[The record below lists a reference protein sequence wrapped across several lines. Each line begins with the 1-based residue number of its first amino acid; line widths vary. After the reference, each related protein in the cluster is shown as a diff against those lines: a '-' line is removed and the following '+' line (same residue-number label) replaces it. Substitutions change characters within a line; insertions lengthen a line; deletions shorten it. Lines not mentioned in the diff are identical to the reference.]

1 MSLSRVL
8 IVSSAPTISRPSPA
22 LKHGASSGRPD
33 LHQTAYRTYGGGGM
47 ELLDRLTPERFI
59 SIRSRDK
66 LGALSELLEAARRTT
81 PGLDAAGARG
91 AVLAREAIVSSWVAP
106 GVAIPHGRLAGLA
119 DFVVIFGRSQA
130 GVEYEAADGRPVQ
143 IMVMI
148 LGRVEEPDRHIAVL
162 AEVARLLRSEQTQ
175 QAIIRARNRR
185 DVHQIVHSELSRDA
199 RPSRPERRST
209 AGLTEAMIDHAAAL
223 AREVEAAAVM
233 VHVDAVADAS
243 VLSALPTD
251 AKVILVARRAAS
263 LPEEIRARFPVLEV
277 PLSGLT
283 RSNHISLS
291 VLFALSRGLIGPDA
305 RVLSLF
311 GEPGSGRL
319 DTLLVIDA
327 GKEVSGFATAYSS
340 SLLGDV
346 NLEVLERVLQ
356 LASELGR
363 EGREGRPVG
372 ALFVLGDFGRVREW
386 SHQMVVN
393 PFKGYGDEEK
403 SILDPSLAE
412 TIKAFSTIDGAFLI
426 RGDGV
431 IEAAGAFL
439 RSGKQATGLKSGYGA
454 RHNAAASI
462 TEHTQ
467 AAAVVLSQSTG
478 QVSLFRGGRL
488 ILQLDRGLA

>member
-1 MSLSRVL
+1 
-8 IVSSAPTISRPSPA
+8 
-22 LKHGASSGRPD
+22 
-33 LHQTAYRTYGGGGM
+33 M
-47 ELLDRLTPERFI
+47 ELLDRLTQERI
-59 SIRSRDK
+59 VSLRSVDK
-66 LGALSELLEAARRTT
+66 LGALGELIEAARRTT
-81 PGLDAAGARG
+81 PGLDAAAARE

-106 GVAIPHGRLAGLA
+106 GIAIPHGRLAGLA
-119 DFVVIFGRSQA
+119 DFVVVFGRSQQ

-162 AEVARLLRSEQTQ
+162 AEVARLLRSERTREGLLG
-175 QAIIRARNRR
+175 ARGRREIYDVIRSA
-185 DVHQIVHSELSRDA
+185 LSLEAPPPRF
-199 RPSRPERRST
+199 ERGAA
-209 AGLTEAMIDHAAAL
+209 AGLTEAMVEHAASL
-223 AREVEAAAVM
+223 AQEVRAGAVM
-233 VHVDAVADAS
+233 VHVDAMADPS
-243 VLSALPTD
+243 VLLSLPQG
-251 AKVILVARRAAS
+251 VQVLLVSRRAAS
-263 LPEEIRARFPVLEV
+263 LPEEIRGRFPVLEV

-283 RSNHISLS
+283 RANHISLS
-291 VLFALSRGLIGPDA
+291 VLFALSRGLIQADA

-327 GKEVSGFATAYSS
+327 GREVSGFATSYSS

-346 NLEVLERVLQ
+346 SLEVLERVLQ

-372 ALFVLGDFGRVREW
+372 ALFVLGDYEHVREW

-393 PFKGYGDEEK
+393 PFKGYVDEEK

-431 IEAAGAFL
+431 IEAAGAYL
-439 RSGKQATGLKSGYGA
+439 RSGKHSGGLRSGFGA
-454 RHNAAASI
+454 RHTAAATI
-462 TEHTQ
+462 TENTR
-467 AAAVVLSQSTG
+467 AAAIALSQSTG

-488 ILQLDRGLA
+488 ILQLERAVL